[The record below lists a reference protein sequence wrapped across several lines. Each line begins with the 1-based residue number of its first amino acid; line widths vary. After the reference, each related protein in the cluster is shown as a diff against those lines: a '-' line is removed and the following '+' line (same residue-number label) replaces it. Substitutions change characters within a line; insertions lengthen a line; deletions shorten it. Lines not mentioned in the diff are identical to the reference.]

1 MKFVV
6 KTGKTVE
13 DALQEALLEL
23 KATEKDVEYE
33 VIEEA
38 SRGLFGI
45 IGSKEAKIKEIG
57 RAHV

>member
-13 DALQEALLEL
+13 DALQEALEEL
-23 KATEKDVEYE
+23 NASEKDVEYE

-38 SRGLFGI
+38 SRGLLV
-45 IGSKEAKIKEIG
+45 S
-57 RAHV
+57 